1 MKEQMTAKTQRR
13 LIRLGDSEAI
23 TLPHHWVEGMQLKR
37 GDVLTVLYNTD
48 VVIKAPKR
56 EAQQ

>member
-1 MKEQMTAKTQRR
+1 MTAKTQRR